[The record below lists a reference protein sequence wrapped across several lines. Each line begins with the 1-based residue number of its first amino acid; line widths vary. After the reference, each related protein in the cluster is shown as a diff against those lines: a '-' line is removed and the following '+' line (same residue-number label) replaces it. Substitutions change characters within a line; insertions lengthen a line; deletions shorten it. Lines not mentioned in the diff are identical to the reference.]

1 MADRTIIQQ
10 NVADRLVGL
19 DGTDEFI
26 PGHGAGIDDLDPLR
40 QVAAMDAADSLIG
53 AVLPASDDED
63 SGDEAL
69 GASWR
74 IRLDT
79 AEAALDRIRASHVDD
94 GFGHCVLCWE
104 SDGPMSKAHPAP
116 LPCAVLRSIAGAE
129 VSAG

>member
-1 MADRTIIQQ
+1 MADRIIIQQ

-26 PGHGAGIDDLDPLR
+26 LGNGAGIDELDPL
-40 QVAAMDAADSLIG
+40 AYAEAMDAADSLID
-53 AVLPASDDED
+53 AMLPDED
-63 SGDEAL
+63 EETGDDTAL
-69 GASWR
+69 R

-104 SDGPMSKAHPAP
+104 ADGPMSKAVPAP
-116 LPCAVLRSIAGAE
+116 MPCAALRSIAGAD